1 MIIRKEM
8 KMCFYLF
15 AEIILFIIFI
25 KLSQNE
31 HDNCYSGMEDCG
43 IAMFGCC
50 CGGNGKKCKD
60 CPYYVDINEE
70 TK

>member
-1 MIIRKEM
+1 
-8 KMCFYLF
+8 MCFYLF
-15 AEIILFIIFI
+15 AGLILFIIFI

-31 HDNCYSGMEDCG
+31 YDKCYSGMEDCG
-43 IAMFGCC
+43 IAIFGCC
-50 CGGNGKKCKD
+50 RGGNGEKCND